1 MLCVY
6 KPQST
11 ISGNLKD
18 YGLGVRG
25 WAWVGF
31 RLVSIILGL
40 YLFFF
45 SSSPILF
52 NPLGNTIRAYV
63 NYVKNICQYRI
74 GYFFDKMHFTC
85 HWVDLGCV

>member
-11 ISGNLKD
+11 KSGNLKD
-18 YGLGVRG
+18 YGLGVR
-25 WAWVGF
+25 VG
-31 RLVSIILGL
+31 LGL
-40 YLFFF
+40 GLGLSLSFLCYIFFF

-52 NPLGNTIRAYV
+52 NPLENTIRAYV
-63 NYVKNICQYRI
+63 NHVKNIYQYRI